1 LINKTLK
8 SYSIRIL
15 KYKVTGGYRMSN
27 RSEEKR
33 YHLQRRI
40 NKYIVYTLKLLFVPL
55 LVLTAGLTDMVHAMA
70 GQPGGGGGGP
80 QGPMAMLQS
89 FLPLIL
95 IFVIFY
101 FLLIRP
107 QSKKA
112 KEHKQMLENLKK
124 GDKVMTNGGI
134 YGIIEEIDAETATL
148 KVGIKDDVRIKVN
161 RGYIAGL
168 RTKE

>member
-1 LINKTLK
+1 MPNRTEENTFHMHC
-8 SYSIRIL
+8 RI
-15 KYKVTGGYRMSN
+15 
-27 RSEEKR
+27 
-33 YHLQRRI
+33 I
-40 NKYIVYTLKLLFVPL
+40 KYIAYSFKLFLFPVL
-55 LVLTAGLTDMVHAMA
+55 LIAGSIDMVYAMA
-70 GQPGGGGGGP
+70 GQPGGAAGSGP

-112 KEHKQMLENLKK
+112 KEHKEMLENLKK

-134 YGIIEEIDAETATL
+134 YGIIEDIDAETATL
-148 KVGIKDDVRIKVN
+148 KVGIKDDVKIKVS
-161 RGYIAGL
+161 RAYIAGL

>member
-1 LINKTLK
+1 MLARLK
-8 SYSIRIL
+8 SKLHNSGSHCRIVDYAKNKIIRRNSRVL
-15 KYKVTGGYRMSN
+15 RV
-27 RSEEKR
+27 
-33 YHLQRRI
+33 
-40 NKYIVYTLKLLFVPL
+40 IVYAVIFLS
-55 LVLTAGLTDMVHAMA
+55 GLTEMAHAMA
-70 GQPGGGGGGP
+70 GQPGGGGDAGP
-80 QGPMAMLQS
+80 KGIGAMIQS

-134 YGIIEEIDAETATL
+134 YGIIEDIDAETVIL

-161 RGYIAGL
+161 RSYVAGL